1 MNGEFLKRI
10 SKIGF
15 IFFMILLISYLF
27 IPAFDQKKVTVRI
40 PRGTDSKNIS
50 RILRENKVIPSWWL
64 FFMLVKIL
72 GWENDLKAGFYEFE
86 SPTLLSVL
94 CKIKRGQVKLF
105 RITIP
110 EGLPKWEVAN
120 LLEKKQIVDARS
132 FLEVVNNAQIFYS
145 EFPWLSS
152 VNSLEGYLFPETY
165 YFCMEEDPRKIAGEF
180 LLKFEEKVLPIYRKE
195 VKKNDFSLHQ
205 IIILASIIEKEARVD
220 SEKPIIA
227 GVFYNRL
234 KNGMKLMADPT
245 IKYALGD
252 FHQKLTRE
260 MLRYPSIYNTYLYPG
275 LPPGPI
281 CSPGIESIKAAI
293 HPAQVNYLYFVARGD
308 GTHYFSQTYKQHL
321 KAINM
326 FQKVKG

>member
-1 MNGEFLKRI
+1 VNGEFLKRI

-94 CKIKRGQVKLF
+94 CKIKRGQV
-105 RITIP
+105 
-110 EGLPKWEVAN
+110 
-120 LLEKKQIVDARS
+120 
-132 FLEVVNNAQIFYS
+132 IFYS